1 MDDVLLEQQKLA
13 RIITLTNFIQSNPEV
28 RELKRALAVKMAL
41 EGEPYAKISNL
52 LGMKKSS
59 ISTWKQKFE
68 AQGLEGIKLGYQGSS
83 GYLTS
88 DQRKETI
95 TWLQTNKYC
104 TLGEL
109 VNYLDKQYGVTYQSL
124 QSYYALLSAAYIAR
138 KKSPKVNHLSKSQI
152 VKNETREKSSR
163 IY

>member
-1 MDDVLLEQQKLA
+1 MDGFLLEQQKLEK
-13 RIITLTNFIQSNPEV
+13 IITLTRFIQRNPEV

-83 GYLTS
+83 SYLTS
-88 DQRKETI
+88 EQRKETL
-95 TWLQTNKYC
+95 TWLQKSKYC
-104 TLGEL
+104 TLREL
-109 VNYLDKQYGVTYQSL
+109 INYLDKQYGVTYQSL
-124 QSYYALLSAAYIAR
+124 QSYYALLSSAHISR
-138 KKSPKVNHLSKSQI
+138 KKSPKVNRQSKSEI
-152 VKNETREKSSR
+152 VKKMTIEKASR
-163 IY
+163 IH